1 MRECPRASLC
11 GGSLGTLGGC
21 GVCSSLTATVS
32 MKSPAPWSF
41 SRVSPTLDWEQKPG
55 PEPPPRACVEAAQ
68 GPTLGSVLL
77 SRHCEHRERPEGCL
91 GGRPGLGRGLHAPCA

>member
-21 GVCSSLTATVS
+21 GVCSSLTGAVS

-55 PEPPPRACVEAAQ
+55 PEPPSQ
-68 GPTLGSVLL
+68 GLCGGS
-77 SRHCEHRERPEGCL
+77 
-91 GGRPGLGRGLHAPCA
+91 PGSHTGKRLAVPSL